1 MLPPH
6 SSNCLQIE
14 NSQEPIRPD
23 NSRPQIQNRN
33 HYCISTP
40 VRVRL
45 LATPA
50 RTTALD
56 TRRDKRSVAIDEEA
70 TIADY
75 ELTLKCCGG
84 KRFIKSGHNKFF
96 VRKSKYC
103 PYLLVLRFMNDPKTT
118 DTNIACLQCKKK
130 GPCSSIVEIQP
141 MN

>member
-96 VRKSKYC
+96 VRKSKYR
-103 PYLLVLRFMNDPKTT
+103 PYPLVLRLMKPPKESGVAIT
-118 DTNIACLQCKKK
+118 CLQCKKT
-130 GPCSSIVEIQP
+130 GPCSSILKIK
-141 MN
+141 